1 MATTAAPQG
10 GKTSAPVEG
19 TRFFT
24 IMAFVMSAIIIA
36 GFSLNLAMG
45 RSSFAAPWPYHVHG
59 MIFMGWIGLYLA
71 QHVTIS
77 SGNRAL
83 HVRLGQL
90 AYLWIPL
97 MVAAG
102 MMIIV
107 VSARTTGGPF
117 FFAMNEFFVSNLI
130 ALLTFGGLALW
141 ALRARRYTGWH
152 RRLMLVAMS
161 ILTGPGLGRLLPTP
175 LFMPNAWTVLITLT
189 FLFPLIGMLADL
201 RRDGR
206 VHPAYWW
213 GMGINVG
220 LFVLSMLLAYSPIGY
235 ALTEWIV
242 AGTPGA
248 ERPMEAFLPPG
259 FSM

>member
-1 MATTAAPQG
+1 MATAAAPQSG
-10 GKTSAPVEG
+10 MTSAPVQG

-24 IMAFVMSAIIIA
+24 VMAFVMAASIIA
-36 GFSLNLAMG
+36 GFSLNIVTG
-45 RSSFAAPWPYHVHG
+45 RSSFAAPWYLHAHG
-59 MIFMGWIGLYLA
+59 MIFLGWIGLYLA
-71 QHVTIS
+71 QHVTIAT
-77 SGNRAL
+77 GNIAL
-83 HVRLGQL
+83 HRRLGVL

-102 MMIIV
+102 VMIIV
-107 VSARTTGGPF
+107 MVARTTGGPF
-117 FFAMNEFFVSNLI
+117 PFAMNEFFVSNLM
-130 ALLTFGGLALW
+130 ALFTFGGLALW
-141 ALRARRYTGWH
+141 ALRVRRHTGWH

-175 LFMPNAWTVLITLT
+175 LFIPNAWVILITLT
-189 FLFPLIGMLADL
+189 FIFPLVGMLYDL

-213 GMGINVG
+213 AMGINVG
-220 LFVLSMLLAYSPIGY
+220 LFVLSMLLAYSPLGY
-235 ALTEWIV
+235 AFAEWLV

-248 ERPMEAFLPPG
+248 ERPMEAYLPPG

>member
-1 MATTAAPQG
+1 MATIAAP
-10 GKTSAPVEG
+10 KSARVEG

-24 IMAFVMSAIIIA
+24 VMAFVMSALIIA

-45 RSSFAAPWPYHVHG
+45 RSSFGAPWPYHLHG

-71 QHVTIS
+71 QHVTIA
-77 SGNRAL
+77 GGKREL
-83 HVRLGQL
+83 HKRLGQL

-97 MVAAG
+97 MVTAG
-102 MMIIV
+102 TMIIV
-107 VSARTTGGPF
+107 IVARTTGGPF

-130 ALLTFGGLALW
+130 ALFTFGGLALW
-141 ALRARRYTGWH
+141 ALRVRRYAGWH

-161 ILTGPGLGRLLPTP
+161 ILTGPGLGRLLPAP
-175 LFMPNAWTVLITLT
+175 LFMPNAWTILVCLT
-189 FLFPLIGMLADL
+189 FVFPAIGMLVDL

-220 LFVLSMLLAYSPIGY
+220 LFVLSMLLAYSPAGY
-235 ALTEWIV
+235 ALTEWLT
-242 AGTPGA
+242 AGTPGG

>member
-1 MATTAAPQG
+1 MATIA
-10 GKTSAPVEG
+10 SARSVQVEG

-36 GFSLNLAMG
+36 GFSFNLAMG
-45 RSSFAAPWPYHVHG
+45 RSSFSAPWFLHVHG
-59 MIFMGWIGLYLA
+59 LVFLGWIGLYLA
-71 QHVTIS
+71 QHVTIAT
-77 SGNRAL
+77 GNIAL
-83 HVRLGQL
+83 HKRLGQI
-90 AYLWIPL
+90 AYVWIPL

-102 MMIIV
+102 VMVIV
-107 VSARTTGGPF
+107 TVARTTGGPF
-117 FFAMNEFFVSNLI
+117 FFAMNEFFVSNLV
-130 ALLTFGGLALW
+130 ALFTFGGLALW

-161 ILTGPGLGRLLPTP
+161 ILTGPGLGRLLPAP

-189 FLFPLIGMLADL
+189 FIFPLVGMAYDV

-220 LFVLSMLLAYSPIGY
+220 LFVLSMLVAYTPAGY
-235 ALTEWIV
+235 AFTEWLV

-248 ERPMEAFLPPG
+248 QRPMEAFMPPG

>member
-1 MATTAAPQG
+1 MATIA
-10 GKTSAPVEG
+10 SARSVQVEG

-36 GFSLNLAMG
+36 GFSFNLAMG
-45 RSSFAAPWPYHVHG
+45 RSSFSAPWFLHVHG
-59 MIFMGWIGLYLA
+59 LVFLGWIGLYLA
-71 QHVTIS
+71 QHVTIAT
-77 SGNRAL
+77 GNIAL
-83 HVRLGQL
+83 HKRLGQI
-90 AYLWIPL
+90 AYVWIPL

-102 MMIIV
+102 VMVIV
-107 VSARTTGGPF
+107 TVARTTGGPF
-117 FFAMNEFFVSNLI
+117 FFAMNEFFVSNLV
-130 ALLTFGGLALW
+130 ALFTFGGLALW

-161 ILTGPGLGRLLPTP
+161 ILTGPGLGRLLPAP

-189 FLFPLIGMLADL
+189 FIFPLVGMAYDV

-220 LFVLSMLLAYSPIGY
+220 LFVLSMLVAYTPAGY
-235 ALTEWIV
+235 AFTEWLV

-248 ERPMEAFLPPG
+248 QRPMEAFVPPG